1 MRKNLI
7 YLSMLFSVLIVACK
21 KENIAVY
28 NDESSKNSIYFPLAD
43 TTSNIFV
50 SFGYANATVKDSIVK
65 IVVRAIG
72 AAAKQDRPYELA
84 IIDSTT
90 TMLPGTNYE
99 ILNKPLSIKAGKV
112 ADTLKIKLNRTLVMR
127 DHALRL
133 YFDLIPNEHFTTTYF
148 SKKENNGD
156 VKYFTRLNIKADDIA
171 GAPEFWL
178 AGSSYYSYTFGYLG
192 TFSTLKFQLLLSRYN
207 LNVNEL
213 IKPGWFLL
221 NGNYRRISG
230 WALGLKAYLNQ
241 MAAVGTPVYE
251 VDGVTLMKMGA
262 NVN

>member
-1 MRKNLI
+1 
-7 YLSMLFSVLIVACK
+7 MLFSVLIAACK

-28 NDESSKNSIYFPLAD
+28 NDESSKNSIYFPLAE

-72 AAAKQDRPYELA
+72 SAAKQDRPYDLA

-90 TMLPGTNYE
+90 TMTQGTDYE
-99 ILNKPLSIKAGKV
+99 ILNKPLSIKAGMV
-112 ADTLKIKLNRTLVMR
+112 ADTLKIKLHRTLTMR
-127 DHALRL
+127 NGALML
-133 YFDLIPNEHFTTTYF
+133 YFDLKPNDYFTTTYF
-148 SKKENNGD
+148 SKTESNGS
-156 VKYFTRLNIKADDIA
+156 VKYFTRLNVKVDDIA

-178 AGSSYYSYTFGYLG
+178 SGSTYYSYTVGYLG
-192 TFSTLKFQLLLSRYN
+192 AFSTLKFRLLVSRYN
-207 LNVNEL
+207 LSIPEL
-213 IKPGWFLL
+213 ITPGWFLL
-221 NGNYRRISG
+221 NGNYRRMSG

-241 MAAVGTPVYE
+241 MAAIGTPVYE
-251 VDGVTLMKMGA
+251 ADGVTLMKMGV